1 MPPWTSA
8 RPAGGGRR
16 KVEPSGSR
24 ARASSPERLRLVPR
38 PVADPI
44 ARLGRRRVGRGRAA
58 GGSILALALA
68 TALVVARPALAAS
81 GADDDDNETRWND
94 APQSPTI
101 YWRTLQTA
109 HFRIHF
115 YESERY
121 IAGRAAIIAER
132 AYTSL
137 TLYLNWEPRGRID
150 ITFIDN
156 TDSANGFAS
165 SLPNNFIYGYGVPPE
180 PLSSLNDFDDW
191 LDVLISHE
199 LTHVVHLDTI
209 LGLPRLIDMIFGKI
223 VAPNLV
229 QPNWFIEGLAVL
241 NESRVT
247 TAGRIRSSIY
257 DMYLR
262 AAVLEDRFLDID
274 AVSNGPLAFPYGEAA
289 YLYGS
294 HFLKYLEE
302 RFGSEKLREISHRY
316 ASRLIPFGLNRV
328 SREVYGLRF
337 DQLWEDWHET
347 LRRRY
352 AVTVDEVTRR
362 GITPARRLTF
372 DGEGPIGSS
381 PGPGISPRYF
391 ADGRGVLMLREDGT
405 ERPEYVLLDPRT
417 GQKRDLLEAHSA
429 GGASPTYDG
438 RSLIFQQVAPQPLPR
453 RIGGGDAAGWDDLFR
468 ADLTT
473 GKIVRLTRGQR
484 AHQPDVSRDGHSIV
498 CTVGWTPGTQQL
510 AILPFE
516 GGVPRVLIQ
525 NAPGEIAYS
534 PSFSPDGR
542 RIAYSRFKPGGFHD
556 IHVFDLDTNTDRE
569 LTHDR
574 AVDVEPRFSPDGRY
588 VLWSSDRTGIYN
600 IFAYDLGNDRMY
612 QVTNILG
619 GAFQPT
625 VSPDLTTL
633 VFSGYSADGYDLY
646 SMPYT
651 PDRWPS
657 AVPFANPRDD
667 ARPVTWPK
675 DAPPPIQREFEYQP
689 WKYLYP
695 RSWGPPTLSRNDL
708 GLGIGLGVTVNASDP
723 AAIHSA
729 SLTALIP
736 TALDPSVGLF
746 YNYARFWP
754 LLSFGLTRAA
764 TTETD
769 LYIDGRSTPY
779 RRHLESGSASLSLPV
794 LRTVEANAD
803 LSFYYRYLDYGPAD
817 PLPVADPTALATGPP
832 EMGPYAD
839 FGVGWSFSNA
849 HAWNQSISN
858 QEGRSL
864 ALNVSFSDPSLGSRF
879 HTAQVNWTWS
889 EYFTPPWSRLQAFA
903 FEYAGGVG
911 SGDKRSLYSL
921 GGFAHQ
927 DLVRSLFYQ
936 SRQCCFFLQGYPPE
950 SINGDQFHLLDMEYR
965 APIWKIERGYATFPV
980 YLRRIHGAILTN
992 VGNAFYGDVTAH
1004 GWKVGVGAEL
1014 RLDFKLGYYY
1024 ESLLQFGVA
1033 KGLSTGGI
1041 TDYYWVTSFPI
1052 F

>member
-8 RPAGGGRR
+8 RSAGGGRR
-16 KVEPSGSR
+16 KPEPLAWLAPERARWLQAR
-24 ARASSPERLRLVPR
+24 ARARTWV
-38 PVADPI
+38 VASTV
-44 ARLGRRRVGRGRAA
+44 AL
-58 GGSILALALA
+58 LALGP
-68 TALVVARPALAAS
+68 LVRPAEATTIAGAAMS
-81 GADDDDNETRWND
+81 VDDVESDD
-94 APQSPTI
+94 AQSEDTARTAAI
-101 YWRTLQTA
+101 DWRTLQTA

-121 IAGRAAIIAER
+121 IAARAAIIAER
-132 AYTSL
+132 AYDSL
-137 TLYLNWEPRGRID
+137 THYLNWQPRGRID

-262 AAVLEDRFLDID
+262 SAVLEDRFLDID

-294 HFLKYLEE
+294 HFLKYLEQ
-302 RFGSEKLREISHRY
+302 RFGSEKLAEISHRY
-316 ASRLIPFGLNRV
+316 ARRLIPFGLNRV
-328 SREVYGLRF
+328 AREVYGQRF
-337 DQLWEDWHET
+337 DQLWDDWHAS
-347 LRRRY
+347 LRRHY
-352 AVTVDEVTRR
+352 TVTVDAVTRA

-372 DGEGPIGSS
+372 DGEGPIGGS
-381 PGPGISPRYF
+381 PGPGIAPRYF
-391 ADGRGVLMLREDGT
+391 SDGRGVVMLRENGT
-405 ERPEYVLLDPRT
+405 QRPAYVLLDPRT
-417 GQKRDLLEAHSA
+417 GHTRELFEAHSA
-429 GGASPTYDG
+429 GAAAPTFDG
-438 RSLIFQQVAPQPLPR
+438 RGLVFQQVAPKPLPR

-468 ADLTT
+468 VDLAS
-473 GKIVRLTRGQR
+473 GKVQRLTFGQR
-484 AHQPDVSRDGHSIV
+484 AHQPDVSRDGHTIV
-498 CTVGWTPGTQQL
+498 CTVGSTPGTQQL
-510 AILPFE
+510 ALVPMT
-516 GGVPRVLIQ
+516 GGVPRVLIP

-534 PSFSPDGR
+534 PSFSPDGH

-556 IHVFDLDTNTDRE
+556 IHLFDLDTGQDRP
-569 LTHDR
+569 LTVDR
-574 AVDVEPRFSPDGRY
+574 AIDVEPRFSPDGRF

-600 IFAYDLGNDRMY
+600 IFAHELATGRLY
-612 QVTNILG
+612 QVTNVLG

-625 VSPDLTTL
+625 VSPDLRTL

-651 PDRWPS
+651 PEKWPE

-675 DAPPPIQREFEYQP
+675 DAPPAIEEEYQYHP
-689 WKYLYP
+689 WRYLYP

-708 GLGIGLGVTVNASDP
+708 GLGAALGVTVNASDP

-746 YNYARFWP
+746 YSYARFWP
-754 LLSFGLTRAA
+754 LLSIGLTRAA
-764 TTETD
+764 TTEGD
-769 LYIDGRSTPY
+769 LYVDGRSTLY
-779 RRHLESGSASLSLPV
+779 RRHLQSGSASLGLPV
-794 LRTVEANAD
+794 LRTVESNAD
-803 LSFYYRYLDYGPAD
+803 LSFYYRYLDYGPAES
-817 PLPVADPTALATGPP
+817 LPVADPTGLATGPP
-832 EMGPYAD
+832 ETGPYAD

-849 HAWNQSISN
+849 HSWNQSVSN
-858 QEGRSL
+858 QEGRTL
-864 ALNVSFSDPSLGSRF
+864 AFNVSFSDPSLGSRF
-879 HTAQVNWTWS
+879 HTAQVNWSWS
-889 EYFTPPWSRLQAFA
+889 EYFTPPWARLQAFA
-903 FEYAGGVG
+903 LQYAGGVG
-911 SGDKRSLYSL
+911 TGDKRSLYSL

-936 SRQCCFFLQGYPPE
+936 SRQCCFFLQGYAPQ
-950 SINGDQFHLLDMEYR
+950 SISGDQFHLLAMEYR

-980 YLRRIHGAILTN
+980 YLRRIHGALLGN
-992 VGNAFYGDVTAH
+992 VGNAFYGDLPAH
-1004 GWKVGVGAEL
+1004 GWKVGIGAEL
-1014 RLDFKLGYYY
+1014 RLAFKLGYYY

-1052 F
+1052 Y